1 MSTLVFNRRLQSVSL
16 GEFSKEEWELLYE
29 LVLKNLQEIDINPA
43 SFAFSIEVDYTE
55 DRDEE
60 E

>member
-1 MSTLVFNRRLQSVSL
+1 MSTLVFNRRLQNVIL

-29 LVLKNLQEIDINPA
+29 LVEKNLQEIGINPA
-43 SFAFSIEVDYTE
+43 SFSFLIDVNYTE

-60 E
+60 L